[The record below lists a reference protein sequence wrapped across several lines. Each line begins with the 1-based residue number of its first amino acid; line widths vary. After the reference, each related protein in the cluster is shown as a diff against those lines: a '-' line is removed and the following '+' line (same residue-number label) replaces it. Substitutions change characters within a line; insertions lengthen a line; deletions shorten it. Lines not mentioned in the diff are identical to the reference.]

1 MTCQA
6 ETRAKFHEIVYTR
19 RDFCLNMLMNKG
31 VTTKG
36 DECSPVG
43 IELGTISKRKATM
56 IYS

>member
-1 MTCQA
+1 
-6 ETRAKFHEIVYTR
+6 
-19 RDFCLNMLMNKG
+19 MNKG